1 MIPLRGNVWWIR
13 GWFALMLM
21 FGGEVLLWS
30 NPRPLIEWIPLFISY
45 GLIATLLLDLAV
57 RYRIRD
63 LYGAMLVTVIGGLLV
78 GLLIYPQTALA
89 DFPNH
94 LLTRTIGAHAT
105 FVLEMFGLFL
115 VFTTR
120 NNRRYQWLLIG
131 YAIWLGFYWGTWL
144 HYAPTLDNWVTT
156 QTDLSQ
162 ALITAALLLGSI
174 IGMGWLIPSTVQMD
188 DFKLS
193 LPSFLFLIAGFVIL
207 FMVQA
212 LQQVYET
219 SFPLFSVL
227 GLCLIAWT
235 VLWAERADKGKTLLD
250 AHFPPQHPSWIWII
264 AACGLFFVMA
274 IVGWSLPLLDIAGY
288 SQLYLV
294 ELLFV
299 SVGFTWLP
307 AACGI
312 IAVRAVDRQSR
323 KLNIM

>member
-1 MIPLRGNVWWIR
+1 MILLPGNAWWMR

-30 NPRPLIEWIPLFISY
+30 TPRPLIDWIPLFISY
-45 GLIATLLLDLAV
+45 SLIATLLLDLAV

-63 LYGAMLVTVIGGLLV
+63 LYGAMLVTVMGGLLV
-78 GLLIYPQTALA
+78 GLLLYPQTALA

-115 VFTTR
+115 ILTTR
-120 NNRRYQWLLIG
+120 HNRRYQWLLIG
-131 YAIWLGFYWGTWL
+131 YAIWLGFYWGTWV
-144 HYAPTLDNWVTT
+144 HYAPTLTDWTT
-156 QTDLSQ
+156 IQTPLPQ

-174 IGMGWLIPSTVQMD
+174 IGIGWLIPSNVQMD
-188 DFKLS
+188 DLKLS
-193 LPSFLFLIAGFVIL
+193 APAFLFLIAGLVIL

-212 LQQVYET
+212 LKNSYET
-219 SFPLFSVL
+219 GLALLAVL
-227 GLCLIAWT
+227 GLCLMVWT
-235 VLWAERADKGKTLLD
+235 VLWAERSDKGKTLLD

-264 AACGLFFVMA
+264 TAYGLFFIMA

-288 SQLYLV
+288 SQLYFV
-294 ELLFV
+294 QLLFV

-307 AACGI
+307 TALGI